1 MLFFAPLLVQDVQA
15 SCDKKLI
22 QTMFGGYDIV
32 HGVTSIVFDIQE
44 SSNDMV
50 VGGLM
55 KKNTSNL
62 GFVYFIDESLCKVR
76 WLLENETFDSGV
88 QHIAFSPQ
96 EPTQIYGLAY
106 GTTARVTLF
115 KIDNMFPQATSGM
128 RFQVL
133 TTHSDL
139 LTVNFHMP
147 PN

>member
-22 QTMFGGYDIV
+22 QTMFGGYDII

-55 KKNTSNL
+55 KKNTRNL

-96 EPTQIYGLAY
+96 EPT
-106 GTTARVTLF
+106 
-115 KIDNMFPQATSGM
+115 
-128 RFQVL
+128 
-133 TTHSDL
+133 
-139 LTVNFHMP
+139 
-147 PN
+147 